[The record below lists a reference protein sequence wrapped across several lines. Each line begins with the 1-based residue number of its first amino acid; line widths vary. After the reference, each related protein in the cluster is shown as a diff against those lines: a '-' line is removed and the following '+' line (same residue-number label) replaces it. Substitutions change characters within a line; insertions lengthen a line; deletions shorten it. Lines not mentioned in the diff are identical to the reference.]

1 MPAPHFNNLGK
12 KAKDLFKKQYDYK
25 NEVKVTSKASG
36 VKLESG
42 GYQAKGL
49 NGYTK
54 ANWTDAYLG
63 AIEIEAHSGGTA
75 KGQFKLSGVT
85 DGVNVTVAG
94 AGSGNVSV
102 ETTYEQDLISCNVKA
117 TRSAKGS
124 TGILASAVL
133 GLEGVSVGG
142 QVNLD
147 LEQLGSPKDY
157 NLGAE
162 YSQKDLTASLVTSNK
177 GEDITASY
185 FQTVSKSLKLGS
197 SMLVKPEAGTRLFT
211 FGTEYAL
218 DPATTI
224 KAKADSNGII
234 GTSVTHTLANPALKL
249 QVSAQFDGLSS
260 DVLSAQKFGVSVSL
274 GDF

>member
-1 MPAPHFNNLGK
+1 MPSPHFNNFGK

-25 NEVKVTSKASG
+25 NEIKVTSKAAG

-63 AIEIEAHSGGTA
+63 DIEIEAHSGGVA
-75 KGQFKLSGVT
+75 KGQFKLNGVT
-85 DGVNVTVAG
+85 DGVNVTVSG
-94 AGSGNVSV
+94 AGTGSMAV

-117 TRSAKGS
+117 TRCPKGS
-124 TGILASAVL
+124 TGIVASAVL

-142 QVNLD
+142 QVTLD
-147 LEQLGSPKDY
+147 LANMGSPKDY

-162 YSQKDLTASLVTSNK
+162 YTQKDLTASLVTSNK

-185 FQTVSKSLKLGS
+185 YQTVSKSLKLGS

-211 FGTEYAL
+211 FGTDYAL
-218 DPATTI
+218 DSATTV

-234 GTSVTHTLANPALKL
+234 GTSITHTLADPNAKL
-249 QVSAQFDGLSS
+249 CFSAQFDGLSS
-260 DVLSAQKFGVSVSL
+260 DVLSAQKFGVSVNL